1 MLYMST
7 KGLNMLGS
15 PKKQLL
21 TFTVLLIC
29 KNVQF
34 VNERCQR
41 FINLLSYWGWN
52 LISKIKLSPI
62 TTN

>member
-41 FINLLSYWGWN
+41 FINLLSYWG
-52 LISKIKLSPI
+52 
-62 TTN
+62 